1 MTMEQID
8 FFLMT
13 VRCDTFLEAA
23 ENLHIAQSTLSK
35 QIQKLESELNLTLF
49 DRTRRQAV
57 LTPAGKL
64 FCQEASELSRQYHQM
79 LQKMRHFKESE
90 RQPLR
95 VGSLPFLTQYHLT
108 SRIRAFAHTHPEV
121 ELMLEECEEN
131 ELMDGLQ
138 SGRFDLVIARDSM
151 FTSNFTVLLIARILP
166 AFLHPVYVSMAF
178 TVAAASVSKEQ
189 APKAVSKVFVGVS
202 AGMVL
207 GVPVTSFIASEVSF
221 SMAMLFFTVV
231 NALVFVATILFI
243 PSMPVKEKVS
253 YGAQLSVLKKT
264 TMWYS
269 IIAVTLINGAM
280 FGFFSYMSDYLKK
293 VTEVPYNV
301 ISAVLLVYGL
311 ANIVGNVMAGKLLS
325 INAKRSI
332 ILMPFVLLVSYI
344 CLFIVG
350 EWIGAMV
357 IVILILGVL
366 AGIASN
372 NMQYMITDA
381 APEAPDFANGMFLTS
396 ANLGTTIGTA
406 ICGAF
411 ITEMG
416 TRYSVFGS
424 LLFLIASIVFV
435 YLRVRVAH
443 IRKQANINIVT
454 E

>member
-1 MTMEQID
+1 MEQKNKLKLNSGGLLVFI
-8 FFLMT
+8 LT
-13 VRCDTFLEAA
+13 VGVFGIINTEMGVVGILPLIAETFNVSVPQAGWTVSVFALVVAA
-23 ENLHIAQSTLSK
+23 SAPVTPLLFSGINRKKVMLLALGLFTLSN
-35 QIQKLESELNLTLF
+35 IIS
-49 DRTRRQAV
+49 
-57 LTPAGKL
+57 
-64 FCQEASELSRQYHQM
+64 M
-79 LQKMRHFKESE
+79 L
-90 RQPLR
+90 
-95 VGSLPFLTQYHLT
+95 
-108 SRIRAFAHTHPEV
+108 
-121 ELMLEECEEN
+121 
-131 ELMDGLQ
+131 
-138 SGRFDLVIARDSM
+138 
-151 FTSNFTVLLIARILP
+151 TSNFTILLIARILP

-189 APKAVSKVFVGVS
+189 APKAVSKVFIGVS

-207 GVPVTSFIASEVSF
+207 GVPVTSFIASEISF

-264 TMWYS
+264 EMWHS

-280 FGFFSYMSDYLKK
+280 FGFFSYMSDYLKT
-293 VTEVPYNV
+293 VTEVSYNV

-311 ANIVGNVMAGKLLS
+311 ANIVGNVLAGKLLS
-325 INAKRSI
+325 INARRSI
-332 ILMPFVLLVSYI
+332 IIMPFALLASYI
-344 CLFIVG
+344 FLFFVG
-350 EWIGAMV
+350 EWITAMV
-357 IVILILGVL
+357 IIILILGVL

-372 NMQYMITDA
+372 NMQYMITDS

-416 TRYSVFGS
+416 TRYFVFGAF
-424 LLFLIASIVFV
+424 LFLIASIVFV
-435 YLRVRVAH
+435 YLRVRMPH
-443 IRKQANINIVT
+443 SRKQVKMDILA